1 MLRKSCRS
9 IAAAPLAPLF
19 HLLMWPLLFV
29 VLALVTLLVVLRLN
43 GGFAGLDHLLEN
55 GGVFVPYFVT

>member
-9 IAAAPLAPLF
+9 IAAAPLAPLS
-19 HLLMWPLLFV
+19 HLLMWPLQFV
-29 VLALVTLLVVLRLN
+29 VLALVTLLILRLN